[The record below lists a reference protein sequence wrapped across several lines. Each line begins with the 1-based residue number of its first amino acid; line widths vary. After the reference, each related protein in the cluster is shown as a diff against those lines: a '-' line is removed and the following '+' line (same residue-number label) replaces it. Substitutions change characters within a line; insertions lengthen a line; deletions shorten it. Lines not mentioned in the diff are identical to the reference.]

1 VSTIC
6 SFPPVEGKNP
16 RLLILGT
23 MPGKKS
29 LEAQQYYAHPRNAFW
44 PIIGE
49 LFGIDPK
56 TPYAERLEQ
65 LANCGVV
72 VWDVLES
79 CVRPGSLDADIEIES
94 IVPNDIPALLERHR
108 TIRRICF
115 NGSTAAKLFRKYIE
129 PKLSAKSAAID
140 YMHLP
145 STSPAHAG
153 MSFAAKL
160 DAWRQILTAL

>member
-1 VSTIC
+1 
-6 SFPPVEGKNP
+6 
-16 RLLILGT
+16 

-49 LFGIDPK
+49 LFGIDPQ
-56 TPYAERLEQ
+56 TSYIERLQQ

-72 VWDVLES
+72 LWDVLES
-79 CVRPGSLDADIEIES
+79 CVRAGSLDADIEIES
-94 IVPNDIPALLERHR
+94 IVPNDIPALLERHP
-108 TIRRICF
+108 TIRRIGF
-115 NGSTAAKLFRKYIE
+115 NGATAAKLFRKHIE
-129 PKLSAKSAAID
+129 PELSIKNIAID
-140 YMHLP
+140 CVQLP

-160 DAWRQILTAL
+160 DTWRQILIG

>member
-1 VSTIC
+1 MTTIC

-29 LEAQQYYAHPRNAFW
+29 LETQQYYAHPRNAFW

-49 LFGIDPK
+49 LFGIDPQ
-56 TPYAERLEQ
+56 TPYPERLEQ

-72 VWDVLES
+72 LWDVLES
-79 CVRPGSLDADIEIES
+79 CVRPGSLDADIEIET
-94 IVPNDIPALLERHR
+94 IVPNDIPALLKRYS

-115 NGSTAAKLFRKYIE
+115 NGATAAKLFRKYIAPE
-129 PKLSAKSAAID
+129 LSITNVTID
-140 YMHLP
+140 YVQLP
-145 STSPAHAG
+145 STSPAYAG
-153 MSFAAKL
+153 MNFAAKL
-160 DAWRQILTAL
+160 DAWRQILTTI